1 MNPND
6 FLIEQV
12 LWLGL
17 YLGACFFLICGVW
30 VAFAI
35 LFTRLETQIQQIRE
49 EYLIPTGGINSDV
62 EREKGKLVV
71 QGKDVGDE

>member
-1 MNPND
+1 
-6 FLIEQV
+6 
-12 LWLGL
+12 
-17 YLGACFFLICGVW
+17 
-30 VAFAI
+30 
-35 LFTRLETQIQQIRE
+35 LETQIQQIRE